1 MTDMLV
7 KLYNWAGPQKFYEKT
22 VGAVAIP
29 IHRPGSGKTGWVMWN
44 DRAEYFSISHG

>member
-7 KLYNWAGPQKFYEKT
+7 KLYNWAGPQTFYEKT

-29 IHRPGSGKTGWVMWN
+29 DSSPGIWKDWLDDV
-44 DRAEYFSISHG
+44 E